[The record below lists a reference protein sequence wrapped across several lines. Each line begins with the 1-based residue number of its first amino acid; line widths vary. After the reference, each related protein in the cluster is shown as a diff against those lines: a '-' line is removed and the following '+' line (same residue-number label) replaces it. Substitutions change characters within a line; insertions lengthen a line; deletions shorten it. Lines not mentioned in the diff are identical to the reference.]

1 MQIALPLT
9 GLVSQ
14 LEPFWH
20 GLLMHASSRWH
31 NNPASSTVINCHQ
44 NCVTIMLYLS
54 CAGCTCAP
62 VRTLAEER
70 SHTIVTGSAVVTSCT
85 GTVVNVL
92 AAVVACPPVDTD
104 AVVTAVCIMAGSS
117 VLTCVWHQLTLVHIL
132 SAVLTCEWNQCEYKS
147 TGNLLPF

>member
-31 NNPASSTVINCHQ
+31 NNPVSGTIMNCHQ
-44 NCVTIMLYLS
+44 ICLIMLYLS
-54 CAGCTCAP
+54 CVGRTCTP

-70 SHTIVTGSAVVTSCT
+70 CYTIVTGSAVVTSCA

-92 AAVVACPPVDTD
+92 AAVIARPPVDTD
-104 AVVTAVCIMAGSS
+104 AVVTPVRVVAGSS
-117 VLTCVWHQLTLVHIL
+117 ILTCVWHQLTLVHIL
-132 SAVLTCEWNQCEYKS
+132 SAVLTWE
-147 TGNLLPF
+147 